1 MDHESPELRERLAS
15 VPERPGVYLFRDASS
30 RFLYVGKAA
39 NLRNR
44 VRSYFGTPIG
54 LEPKV
59 RRMVQQASDFEFVVT
74 DSESEA
80 LILENTLIKRHRPRF
95 NTRLRD
101 DKTYPFIKIDPRED
115 FPLVYFTRLVR
126 NDGARYFGPFA
137 SAGSVRRTL
146 DLLKKLFPYRSCTKV
161 ITGTDARPCLEYDIG
176 RCVAPCVGHASRE
189 EYGQVIRQVLMFL
202 EGNTAEVVR
211 QLRSR
216 MAGAAETLDYERAA
230 RIRDQVQAIQR
241 VGEEQKVASSRGK
254 DSDIIAIAQERDE
267 AWVEAFFVRQGKLV
281 GRDHFI
287 MDGTQDEAPAHV
299 LTNFLKQFY
308 DRASS
313 IPSLV
318 LTQHPVEDADLV
330 TGWLAARREGPV
342 SLRVPVRGENR
353 RLMAMVAENAVQ
365 GLSMSRLRRSS
376 DRDALDSAL
385 RELQE
390 ALSLPRPPR
399 RIECYDIS
407 NIRGTDAVGSMV
419 VFQDGR
425 PRKEHYRRF
434 KIKTVD
440 EIDDYAMMREVLGRR
455 FGRLAKDGALA
466 SPPADPADG
475 DAHARDEDGQT
486 WGIVPD
492 LVVIDGG
499 KGHLSAALGVFL
511 DLGVSTEAVPLASL
525 AKEEEELFVPHSAE
539 AVLLPRNSQGLF
551 LVQRVRDEA
560 HRFAI
565 TYHRKLRSNRQV
577 RSGLE
582 GVPGIGPK
590 RRRMLTLRFGDVAG
604 VREATVEELSTVPG
618 MTVALARRL
627 KETL

>member
-1 MDHESPELRERLAS
+1 MEPDSTQLRERLAS
-15 VPERPGVYLFRDASS
+15 LPERPGVYLFKDASS

-44 VRSYFGTPIG
+44 VRSYFGAPLG
-54 LEPKV
+54 LAPKV
-59 RRMVQQASDFEFVVT
+59 RRMVQWASDFEFVVT

-80 LILENTLIKRHRPRF
+80 LILENTLIKRHHPRF

-101 DKTYPFIKIDPRED
+101 DKTYPFIKVDLRED
-115 FPLVYFTRLVR
+115 FPLVYFTRAVR

-137 SAGSVRRTL
+137 NAGSVRRTL

-176 RCVAPCVGHASRE
+176 RCVAPCAGHASRE
-189 EYGQVIRQVLMFL
+189 EYGHVIRQVLMFL
-202 EGNTAEVVR
+202 DGNTTEVVK

-216 MAGAAETLDYERAA
+216 MTLAAGTLDYERAA
-230 RIRDQVQAIQR
+230 RIRDQIQAIQR

-267 AWVEAFFVRQGKLV
+267 AWVEAFFVREGKLV
-281 GRDHFI
+281 GRDRFI

-308 DRASS
+308 ARASS

-330 TGWLAARREGPV
+330 TTWLSARRGGPV
-342 SLRVPVRGENR
+342 ALRVPVRGENR
-353 RLMAMVAENAVQ
+353 RLMAMVADNAAQ
-365 GLSMSRLRRSS
+365 GLSVSRLRRSS
-376 DRDALDSAL
+376 DREALDSAL

-390 ALSLPRPPR
+390 ALSLPRPPKC
-399 RIECYDIS
+399 IECYDIS

-434 KIKTVD
+434 RVKTVD
-440 EIDDYAMMREVLGRR
+440 EIDDYAMMREVLTRR
-455 FGRLAKDGALA
+455 FGRLAKDGALVT
-466 SPPADPADG
+466 PAVDHDG
-475 DAHARDEDGQT
+475 QPSDGDGQT

-492 LVVIDGG
+492 LVLIDGG
-499 KGHLSAALGVFL
+499 KGHLSAVLGVFL

-525 AKEEEELFVPHSAE
+525 AKEEEEIFMPHSAE

-565 TYHRKLRSNRQV
+565 TYHRQLRSNRQV
-577 RSGLE
+577 RSELE

-590 RRRMLTLRFGDVAG
+590 RRRMLTLRFGGAAG
-604 VREATVEELSTVPG
+604 VREASVEELSTVPG
-618 MTVALARRL
+618 MTVALAKRL
-627 KETL
+627 KERL